1 VKKPL
6 ESEMHGQFNVRF
18 TVTFPAFGPV
28 MGAGTWVQGQAL
40 DLQGQGLKHQ
50 GQGLTLGGE

>member
-1 VKKPL
+1 
-6 ESEMHGQFNVRF
+6 MHGQFNVRF